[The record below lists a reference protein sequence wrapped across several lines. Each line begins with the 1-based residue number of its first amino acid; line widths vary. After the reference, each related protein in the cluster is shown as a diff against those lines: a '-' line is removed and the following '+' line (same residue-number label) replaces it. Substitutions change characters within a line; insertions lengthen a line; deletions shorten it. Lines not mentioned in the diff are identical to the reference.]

1 MINIELILFAGFRFP
16 QEDVYKMGLKI
27 INSRPEKKKRPGKN
41 VKTKKIP
48 QAVVLCGTIRN
59 LMARINPILLRH
71 ILTFFLFALAVLLL
85 FVPVYRYVSRF
96 TLENELSYV
105 RNRLR
110 GGISVF
116 DTTIMALNNTL
127 VFTSGD
133 SRFRI
138 LKYRPLHIGENPF
151 LLTELQRT
159 FNGIILSHSLIADAG
174 IIFSREVILTRQRM
188 FLFPDL
194 YSFYDE
200 YIRCGDL
207 SMAGWTGLL
216 SSGKPIIPVR
226 PYSSRDFGSY
236 EALTFAVRWYFADE
250 PGQNIMYA
258 TLPVKNIV
266 PLIADGEVAA
276 RSYIRIYDTGGN
288 ILMDYSGGSKDREKE
303 KLHVLREESAAAPVS
318 FEIGIPESVIKGKMR
333 PVKNMMLI
341 FALIAAGIIII
352 LSLLFAYKGSEPM
365 RGLLASIDAT
375 KNVKSEYEQYTKN
388 GSLNFLKGFRRV
400 YTDLAKSISVVDARL
415 ENSLRTIEQQTHLVR
430 ERIFDKALRRG
441 IYGDGDQREFQSVF
455 PDFPGLFQLAVV
467 QYDYPGV
474 PAVQE
479 TAAVQ
484 LRLINTIKSRLD
496 RIFIQGLDGNAV
508 VLLLP
513 VSSGEDNWFPRFQS
527 LRSELNRQINLP
539 LSFSLSDVFDKASD
553 LPRAWRQLQFIHVT
567 PGIDDL
573 VSVGQMKDDPPG
585 RAQLPLNIYTPQMIY
600 LALCNGNDAAAC
612 AILEECMPLLSETGG
627 LVSGLVFN
635 MLHDVIM
642 LLKLENPSILL
653 NINAPRYEGSRRED
667 LFKKDFP
674 GCFRQIAEKIRSNR
688 EDRITAFGRKI
699 LDYINEYLY
708 DPELYSTVVLDHFD
722 ISQPTL
728 QKLMKIVTGQT
739 FLVYVETQR
748 LTRAYE
754 MLQTGKGTIQEVAA
768 QCGFSKSDSFYKAF
782 KRTYGFPPSDILNRR
797 GP

>member
-1 MINIELILFAGFRFP
+1 
-16 QEDVYKMGLKI
+16 
-27 INSRPEKKKRPGKN
+27 
-41 VKTKKIP
+41 
-48 QAVVLCGTIRN
+48 
-59 LMARINPILLRH
+59 MARVNPILLRY
-71 ILTFFLFALAVLLL
+71 ILIFFLFAGVVILL
-85 FVPVYRYVSRF
+85 FVPVYRYVSHF

-138 LKYRPLHIGENPF
+138 LKYSPLHIGENPF

-159 FNGIILSHSLIADAG
+159 FNSIILSHSLIADAG

-200 YIRCGDL
+200 YIRCGNL

-216 SSGKPIIPVR
+216 SSEKSIIPVQS
-226 PYSSRDFGSY
+226 YSSKDFGSY
-236 EALTFAVRWYFADE
+236 EALTFAARWYFTDE

-266 PLIADGEVAA
+266 PLIADTEVAA
-276 RSYIRIYDTGGN
+276 RSYIRIYDTGGD
-288 ILMDYSGGSKDREKE
+288 ILMDYSGGSEDRKKE
-303 KLHVLREESAAAPVS
+303 KLHVLREESAAAPVG
-318 FEIGIPESVIKGKMR
+318 FEIGIPESVINDKMR
-333 PVKNMMLI
+333 PVKNMMLF
-341 FALIAAGIIII
+341 FALIATGIIIM

-365 RGLLASIDAT
+365 RNLLASIEAT
-375 KNVKSEYEQYTKN
+375 KNVKNEYEQYTKN
-388 GSLNFLKGFRRV
+388 GNLNFLKSFRRV

-415 ENSLRTIEQQTHLVR
+415 ENSLRTIEQQTHLLR
-430 ERIFDKALRRG
+430 ERIFDKALWRG
-441 IYGDGDQREFQSVF
+441 IYGYEDRREFQSMF

-467 QYDYPGV
+467 QYDCPGRLS
-474 PAVQE
+474 VQE

-484 LRLINTIKSRLD
+484 LRLINAVKSRLD
-496 RIFIQGLDGNAV
+496 KVFIQGLDGNTV

-513 VSSGEDNWFPRFQS
+513 VSSADDNWLPRLQS

-539 LSFSLSDVFDKASD
+539 LSFSLGDIFGEASD
-553 LPRAWRQLQFIHVT
+553 LPRAWRQLQFIHIT

-573 VSVGQMKDDPPG
+573 ISVGQMRDDPPG
-585 RAQLPLNIYTPQMIY
+585 RARLPVNINMPQMIY
-600 LALCNGNDAAAC
+600 IALCNGNDAAAC
-612 AILEECMPLLSETGG
+612 AILEECVPLVLEIEDR

-653 NINAPRYEGSRRED
+653 NINAPRYEGNRQED

-674 GCFRQIAEKIRSNR
+674 GCFRQIAERIRGSR
-688 EDRITAFGRKI
+688 EDSITAFGRKI

-708 DPELYSTVVLDHFD
+708 DPELYSTMVLDHFD

-748 LTRAYE
+748 LTKAYE
-754 MLQTGKGTIQEVAA
+754 MLQAGKGTIQEVAA
-768 QCGFSKSDSFYKAF
+768 QCGFSKADSFYKAF

-797 GP
+797 VL